1 MERAPVTY
9 VSEHF
14 LDEFDLKRKQFRQ
27 MPEIFDYEEFISKEL
42 KSCERILILLL
53 NSIII
58 TDLNEKKLIKWYKK
72 SLGSKNYSNCKE
84 LIYFKAIKENR
95 LKPSQLT
102 FTECTKEEGLV
113 DADLLLQLTIK
124 RNAIYFLADNHNNC
138 IEASLKYGLTSYG
151 IGYDYKDFFSSAS
164 LSNYAAAPELE
175 ILKQL
180 QHDANSMIIIDKYI
194 FCDSPGKSPKI
205 PNVINAVKAFMN
217 EKLTIKFQLDILTQN
232 QDNNELLR
240 RKANELIEGL
250 GGIDKISIHIYSP
263 LKLKESD
270 RFLLT
275 NYCLITLGHPFDRW
289 SLISSSLYF
298 SQENKEN
305 LISAY
310 SIWRKKLESA
320 KQAIFS
326 TPRQSGLIQCV
337 FKTDDEIHR
346 LFSLNKN

>member
-9 VSEHF
+9 VSEYF
-14 LDEFDLKRKQFRQ
+14 LDEFDLKRNQFRQ
-27 MPEIFDYEEFISKEL
+27 MPEIIDYEEFISKEL
-42 KSCERILILLL
+42 KSCERILVLLL
-53 NSIII
+53 NSILV
-58 TDLNEKKLIKWYKK
+58 TDINEKEIIKLCKQ
-72 SLGSKNYSNCKE
+72 SLGSKKFKNCKE
-84 LIYFKAIKENR
+84 AVCFKAFKANR
-95 LKPSQLT
+95 LVISRST
-102 FTECTKEEGLV
+102 FSECTKEEGLV
-113 DADLLLQLTIK
+113 DANLLLQSTIK
-124 RNAIYFLADNHNNC
+124 KNAIYFLADNHNNC
-138 IEASLKYGLTSYG
+138 TEASLKYGLASCG

-275 NYCLITLGHPFDRW
+275 NYCLINLGHPFDRT
-289 SLISSSLYF
+289 SLISSSLYV
-298 SQENKEN
+298 SQENKEK

-310 SIWRKKLESA
+310 SIWREKLESA
-320 KQAIFS
+320 KQAVLS
-326 TPRQSGLIQCV
+326 TPKQLGLIQCV

-346 LFSLNKN
+346 LFSLGDN